1 MSSRKKATQN
11 TAELSKEQPLLQG
24 LLTLGLALF
33 VLIFPYERGLFN
45 GYEYGFESPIYNAA
59 IYGYVLLAATALFA
73 YLTGWKLNNHR
84 SVLSIAVLLLPA
96 IYWLSSMQAV
106 SSYYAKFMT
115 FVFFLLAALFLTSLY
130 AAGRVQMRKWLEY
143 GVVLSAYL
151 IVFFGLLNLFGQQY
165 YKDAM
170 WLAHDGYR
178 LSSVF
183 QYSNTYAGFL
193 IAIFLIAAYYA
204 ATCERWY
211 MRLANSIMLV
221 PILISF
227 FLAYSRGALVI
238 IPVMLIVLL
247 PFLKLARQ
255 FAYVVYAGLSA
266 LLTLVILGKITA
278 NTEAIS
284 AIVQPTETKVATT
297 ISMFDKLPLQSWA
310 LLAGAALV
318 NAGLIMLIHKKLFPW
333 IEKKSARLA
342 QRKWAFAAFPA
353 AIVVVGLLAA
363 VLLITSDGIR
373 DLLPEKMASRFE
385 NINLQQHSVLERWTF
400 YEDGLK
406 VAKDYP
412 LLGAGGG
419 SWQALYEQYQN
430 NPYWSRQAHS
440 FFIQTLVEVGWIGF
454 AALIG
459 LLVYVYYL
467 YIRSYIRYPERR
479 GSHLIFFILATTLL
493 LHSAIDFDMSYVYL
507 SALLFISLGAMI
519 APYGKSLAFKQEAE
533 QPVQGSAVKW
543 IYPSAI
549 GVLAIVLLVGSA
561 RANGANSTFQDTY
574 NTAAAGKAQLNQLL
588 PSLNK
593 AIKTSPDHSVFSLTK
608 YEWLMQVY
616 EQTQNA
622 SMKNEAL
629 QTLASGKAN
638 DPYNRSF
645 IMAQYQNDKKDGKT
659 TEMLQVLEEG
669 ISKFRW
675 DIEFYDH
682 AIVEYVA
689 AISSDAG
696 NAESY
701 HKRVL
706 ELKAEVERRIAQL
719 ATLPPEQSQ
728 GRDFSFTPAMQQAL
742 ASIETK

>member
-1 MSSRKKATQN
+1 MSARKNATQN
-11 TAELSKEQPLLQG
+11 TAGLAKEQPLLQG

-33 VLIFPYERGLFN
+33 VLIFPYDRGLFN
-45 GYEYGFESPIYNAA
+45 GYEYAFESPIYNAA

-84 SVLSIAVLLLPA
+84 SVLSIAILLLPA

-130 AAGRVQMRKWLEY
+130 AAGKVQMRKWLEY
-143 GVVLSAYL
+143 GVMLSAYL

-227 FLAYSRGALVI
+227 FLAYSRGAIVI
-238 IPVMLIVLL
+238 IPVMLIVIL

-318 NAGLIMLIHKKLFPW
+318 NAGLIILIHKKLFPW
-333 IEKKSARLA
+333 IENKSERLA

-353 AIVVVGLLAA
+353 AIIVIGLLAA

-373 DLLPEKMASRFE
+373 DLLPEKIASRFE

-419 SWQALYEQYQN
+419 GWQALYEQYQN

-459 LLVYVYYL
+459 LLIYTYFL
-467 YIRSYIRYPERR
+467 YIRSYIRHPERR

-519 APYGKSLAFKQEAE
+519 APYGKSLAFKQREE
-533 QPVQGSAVKW
+533 NVQGRTVKW
-543 IYPSAI
+543 IYPTAI

-561 RANGANSTFQDTY
+561 RENSANHTFQETY
-574 NTAAAGKAQLNQLL
+574 NTASAGQAQLNQLL
-588 PSLNK
+588 PSLDK

-608 YEWLMQVY
+608 YQWLMQAY

-622 SMKNEAL
+622 TMKEQAL
-629 QTLASGKAN
+629 QTLAAGKAN
-638 DPYNRSF
+638 DPYNRTF
-645 IMAQYQNDKKDGKT
+645 ILAQYENFKKDGNI
-659 TEMLQVLEEG
+659 TEMLKVLEEG

-675 DIEFYDH
+675 DIVLYDH
-682 AIVEYVA
+682 AIVEYA
-689 AISSDAG
+689 AAMSSDAG
-696 NAESY
+696 NADTY
-701 HKRVL
+701 RTRAL
-706 ELKAEVERRIAQL
+706 EIKAEVERRIAQL

-728 GRDFSFTPAMQQAL
+728 GRDFNFTPAMQQAL
-742 ASIETK
+742 AAIESK

>member
-1 MSSRKKATQN
+1 MSARKNATQN
-11 TAELSKEQPLLQG
+11 TAGLAKEQPLLQG

-33 VLIFPYERGLFN
+33 VLIFPYDRGLFN
-45 GYEYGFESPIYNAA
+45 GYEYAFESPIYNAA
-59 IYGYVLLAATALFA
+59 IYGYVLLAATALYA
-73 YLTGWKLNNHR
+73 YLTGWRLNNHR
-84 SVLSIAVLLLPA
+84 SVLSLAILLLPA

-130 AAGRVQMRKWLEY
+130 AAGKVQMRKWLEY
-143 GVVLSAYL
+143 GVMLSAYL

-193 IAIFLIAAYYA
+193 IAIFLVAAYYA

-227 FLAYSRGALVI
+227 FLAYSRGAIVI
-238 IPVMLIVLL
+238 IPVMLIVIL

-284 AIVQPTETKVATT
+284 AIVQPTGTKAATT

-318 NAGLIMLIHKKLFPW
+318 NTALILLIHNKLFPW
-333 IEKKSARLA
+333 IEKKSERLA
-342 QRKWAFAAFPA
+342 QRKWSFVAFPV
-353 AIVVVGLLAA
+353 AIIIVGLLAA

-373 DLLPEKMASRFE
+373 DLLPEKIASRFE

-419 SWQALYEQYQN
+419 GWQALYEQYQN

-459 LLVYVYYL
+459 LLVYVYFL
-467 YIRSYIRYPERR
+467 YIRSYIRHPERR

-507 SALLFISLGAMI
+507 STLLFISLGAML
-519 APYGKSLAFKQEAE
+519 APYGKSLAFKQETE
-533 QPVQGSAVKW
+533 HVQGSTMKW

-549 GVLAIVLLVGSA
+549 GVLAVVLLIGSA
-561 RANGANSTFQDTY
+561 RENSANHTFQETY
-574 NTAAAGKAQLNQLL
+574 NTAAAGQAQLNQLL
-588 PSLNK
+588 PSLDK
-593 AIKTSPDHSVFSLTK
+593 AIKISPDHSVFSLTK
-608 YEWLMQVY
+608 YEWLMQAY

-622 SMKNEAL
+622 TMKEQAL
-629 QTLASGKAN
+629 QTLAAGKAN
-638 DPYNRSF
+638 DPYNRTF
-645 IMAQYQNDKKDGKT
+645 ILAQYENFKKDGNT
-659 TEMLQVLEEG
+659 TEMLKVLEEG

-675 DIEFYDH
+675 DIVLYDH

-689 AISSDAG
+689 AMSSDAG
-696 NAESY
+696 NADAYRS
-701 HKRVL
+701 RAL
-706 ELKAEVERRIAQL
+706 EIKAEVERRIAQL
-719 ATLPPEQSQ
+719 AALPPEQSQ
-728 GRDFSFTPAMQQAL
+728 GREFNFTSAMQQAL
-742 ASIETK
+742 ATIESK